1 LNKEA
6 IPLAA
11 KLDGIWKASDGVSSD
26 LSFVKIEYDDS
37 AWSDVQVPG
46 HWQTTPAFEK
56 YPEKL
61 IYRKLFE
68 ANAPSR
74 GRRVFLRFSG
84 VFYFCRVWLNGVYL
98 GEHTG
103 YFAPFEFEVT
113 SCLRDG
119 ANLLSVF
126 VRCEIE
132 ASSNDKKQVLGVF
145 GNWDCKPKETQPG
158 GIWNS
163 VDLIE
168 VGQARLS
175 RLNVS
180 DFQIREDEAVALARA
195 AVFPPANLSGG
206 ELKLLWR
213 VEPANYDDECQEGE
227 FLIDEANPSGAEA
240 TFEISIPEPKL
251 WWPWDRGEQ
260 PLYRLRAK
268 LMCGDVAADEADT
281 RFGVRTVEM
290 KDWILRINGKRLFC
304 RGSNY
309 APADIRLSRATRDIY
324 EKDIEMAVRAN
335 LNMLRV
341 HAHVEKKEFYET
353 CDERGVLVWQDFP
366 LQWHYSKEILK
377 PAVEQIADMAREL
390 ISHPSVAVWCCH
402 NEPFKI
408 TKARTAKDILAPGAL
423 KEFIPSMASMLGPDW
438 NKDELDPRLKAA
450 LLKEDKSR
458 PIVQSSGTASFLKDG
473 TDTHLY
479 FGWYYGTMR
488 MLKGHTSL
496 YKKACRFVTEY
507 GAQAYPSVESF
518 RELQDVDSIKDI
530 DWESLEKNNMLQ
542 RDLMNKYV
550 PARRGKKIGEYIEVS
565 QWYQARLVKYYN
577 EFLRRMKYEPCGGA
591 VHFMFNDCCPAVTWS
606 VIDWRRAPKKG
617 YFALK
622 ESFSPA
628 LAMSEFP
635 KRWYLRGETLN
646 LKLWA
651 VNDFDRDFP
660 DAAVRWLIFD
670 SEGNCR
676 AEGMAVAPLPADS
689 VIEVGRVRWDSSDC
703 ASGGYALVVE
713 LKTNE
718 ASEPVVNQY
727 EFEIR
732 K

>member
-1 LNKEA
+1 
-6 IPLAA
+6 LAA
-11 KLDGIWKASDGVSSD
+11 KLDGIWKASDVVSSD
-26 LSFVKIEYDDS
+26 LSFVKIEFDDS
-37 AWSDVQVPG
+37 AWNDIQVPG
-46 HWQTTPAFEK
+46 HWQTTTAFEK
-56 YPEKL
+56 HPEKL
-61 IYRKLFE
+61 LYRKRFE
-68 ANAPSR
+68 AAAPAP
-74 GRRVFLRFSG
+74 GRRVFLRFNG

-103 YFAPFEFEVT
+103 YFSAFEFEVT

-126 VRCEIE
+126 ARCEVE
-132 ASSNDKKQVLGVF
+132 AGANDKKQVLGVF
-145 GNWDCKPKETQPG
+145 GNWDCKPKEIQPG

-163 VDLIE
+163 VELIE
-168 VGQARLS
+168 TGQARLS

-180 DFQIREDEAVALARA
+180 DFQITEDEAVALARA
-195 AVFPPANLSGG
+195 TILSPAGHGG
-206 ELKLLWR
+206 AEMKLAWR
-213 VEPANYDDECQEGE
+213 VEPANFDGDCQEGE
-227 FLIDEANPSGAEA
+227 FLIDEANPAGMEA
-240 TFEISIPEPKL
+240 TFEISIPEPRL
-251 WWPWDRGEQ
+251 WWPWDRGGQ

-268 LMCGDVAADEADT
+268 LMRGDAAADEAET

-290 KDWILRINGKRLFC
+290 KDWVLRVNGKRMFC

-309 APADIRLSRATRDIY
+309 APADIRLSLATREIY
-324 EKDIEMAVRAN
+324 EKDVEMAARAN

-341 HAHVEKKEFYET
+341 HAHIEKKEFYEA

-390 ISHPSVAVWCCH
+390 MSHPSVAVWCCH

-438 NKDELDPRLKAA
+438 NKDELDPRLKGA

-458 PIVQSSGTASFLKDG
+458 PVIQSSGTASFLKDG
-473 TDTHLY
+473 ADTHLY

-488 MLKGHTSL
+488 MLKSHASL
-496 YKKACRFVTEY
+496 YKKSYRFVTEY
-507 GAQAYPSVESF
+507 GAQAYPSIESF
-518 RELQDVDSIKDI
+518 KELQDADAIKDI
-530 DWESLEKNNMLQ
+530 DWDALEKKHMLQ
-542 RDLMNKYV
+542 RDIMDKYV
-550 PARRGKKIGEYIEVS
+550 PARRGKRIEEYIEVS
-565 QWYQARLVKYYN
+565 QWYQARLVKYFN
-577 EFLRRMKYEPCGGA
+577 ESLRRMKYEPCGGA

-606 VIDWRRAPKKG
+606 VVDWRRKPKKG

-622 ESFSPA
+622 QSFSPA

-635 KRWYLRGETLN
+635 RRWYPRGETVV

-651 VNDFDRDFP
+651 VNDYDREFP
-660 DAAVRWLIFD
+660 DAVIRWMICD
-670 SEGNCR
+670 
-676 AEGMAVAPLPADS
+676 AEGACKAEGLSASPLPADS
-689 VIEVGRVRWDSSDC
+689 VIEAGRVNWNSADSPP
-703 ASGGYALVVE
+703 GGYALVVE
-713 LKTNE
+713 LKTDE

-727 EFEIR
+727 EFELR